1 MIHQLYVII
10 LTNSLWNWF
19 RELKEE
25 GLFSMMES
33 ELIAIAF
40 IYLLIIRRNVD
51 HFTHIW
57 NIHSIRKQ
65 KNRPWLIP
73 GKPYLNFFHPKS
85 INPDAVDCGRPI
97 HLPVLQELK
106 DSLISY
112 GNHTIILL
120 LKITRSSTDIFIRY

>member
-1 MIHQLYVII
+1 MF
-10 LTNSLWNWF
+10 TNGWQNWF

-40 IYLLIIRRNVD
+40 IHLPIIRRNVD

-85 INPDAVDCGRPI
+85 INPDAVDCRRPV
-97 HLPVLQELK
+97 HMPVLQEVK
-106 DSLISY
+106 NSLISY
-112 GNHTIILL
+112 GNSYYTTSKNHMF
-120 LKITRSSTDIFIRY
+120 KY

>member
-1 MIHQLYVII
+1 
-10 LTNSLWNWF
+10 
-19 RELKEE
+19 
-25 GLFSMMES
+25 MMES

-40 IYLLIIRRNVD
+40 IYLPIIRRNVD

-120 LKITRSSTDIFIRY
+120 LKITRSSTDRFIRY